1 MRRSGKS
8 VCTHGGT
15 RTPNLRFR
23 RPTPYPLGHAG
34 TCVLEQPE
42 IPFPPSPLPCA
53 DNTFVKTETNFH
65 FYPKTVLLFRSQFER
80 CAGGASSNFKVA
92 AVWCTWVATPAAAAA
107 ACAAIPNDDLS
118 GLRSTLFLSC
128 KFLTSYMYNFT
139 FELLNNP

>member
-42 IPFPPSPLPCA
+42 TPFPPSPLP
-53 DNTFVKTETNFH
+53 
-65 FYPKTVLLFRSQFER
+65 LLTTDLSKLRPIFSFIQKLCF
-80 CAGGASSNFKVA
+80 CSGASLSAVQGGASLNFKVA
-92 AVWCTWVATPAAAAA
+92 AVWCTWVATPAEAAAA
-107 ACAAIPNDDLS
+107 FAAIPNDDLS